1 MLTCL
6 QSEQTQQE
14 VLVEN
19 KKGRKDGVGGIG
31 LFRAMAASGKTNC
44 EIWGSRR
51 EDGVGQKCKKLEVL
65 IWSQDLAFSK
75 GGTCREIEAGEL
87 Q

>member
-1 MLTCL
+1 MGWEALVYSGQWQPL
-6 QSEQTQQE
+6 EKQT
-14 VLVEN
+14 V
-19 KKGRKDGVGGIG
+19 KFGAAGGRMG
-31 LFRAMAASGKTNC
+31 
-44 EIWGSRR
+44 
-51 EDGVGQKCKKLEVL
+51 GQKCKKLEVL